1 MDSKCILGKCLL
13 FVKRGMGI
21 YLLLWD
27 EYCLIKASLCTY
39 AFLSIDYQHSNHIL
53 CSRLRIRSKMEY
65 KNMNIFCITNNKG
78 GVAKTT
84 STVDLAYAIAD
95 KGFKVLVVDTD
106 PQCNSTYSL
115 LGSLDQSKTLFEVLI
130 DGIPLEQ
137 TIVPTQH
144 KNLFVAPCSI
154 NLSAADLMLAS
165 AHGRERKL
173 EKAIRPI
180 KDFYDFI
187 IIDTPPHLGVLTI
200 NALIACTDVLIP
212 FSLTTYSL
220 IGVGILE
227 KTMQELR
234 DNLDVALP
242 ILGVF
247 ACLDDHT
254 NINKN
259 VLHAIKSMFK
269 DKVFNTVIPRNI
281 AIEEAHNQTTSLFKY
296 QPKSKGAK
304 AYEELANEIL
314 ERVKLT
320 YGK

>member
-1 MDSKCILGKCLL
+1 
-13 FVKRGMGI
+13 
-21 YLLLWD
+21 
-27 EYCLIKASLCTY
+27 
-39 AFLSIDYQHSNHIL
+39 
-53 CSRLRIRSKMEY
+53 
-65 KNMNIFCITNNKG
+65 MNIFCIANNKG

-84 STVDLAYAIAD
+84 SAVNLSYALANNDYKTLLVDI
-95 KGFKVLVVDTD
+95 D

-115 LGSLDQSKTLFEVLI
+115 LGNLDQSKTLFDVLL
-130 DGIPLEQ
+130 DNFSLEQ
-137 TIVPTQH
+137 TIIQTKH
-144 KNLFVAPCSI
+144 KNLSVVPCSI

-173 EKAIRPI
+173 ERAIRPI
-180 KDFYDFI
+180 KDSYDFI

-234 DNLDVALP
+234 DNLDVKLP

-247 ACLDDHT
+247 ACMDDHT

-259 VLHAIKSMFK
+259 VLHAIKDMFK
-269 DKVFNTVIPRNI
+269 EKVFTTVIPRNV
-281 AIEEAHNQTTSLFKY
+281 ALEEAHNQTTSIFDY
-296 QPKSKGAK
+296 QPESKGAR
-304 AYEELANEIL
+304 AYEDLTREIL
-314 ERVKLT
+314 ERVKVT
-320 YGK
+320 YGN

>member
-1 MDSKCILGKCLL
+1 
-13 FVKRGMGI
+13 
-21 YLLLWD
+21 
-27 EYCLIKASLCTY
+27 
-39 AFLSIDYQHSNHIL
+39 
-53 CSRLRIRSKMEY
+53 
-65 KNMNIFCITNNKG
+65 MNIFCITNNKG

-84 STVDLAYAIAD
+84 SAVNLAYALANNGYKI
-95 KGFKVLVVDTD
+95 LMIDTD

-115 LGSLDQSKTLFEVLI
+115 LGNLDQSKTLFEILLDNLPI
-130 DGIPLEQ
+130 EQ
-137 TIVPTQH
+137 TIIPTKH
-144 KNLFVAPCSI
+144 KNLFVVPCSI

-173 EKAIRPI
+173 ERAIRPI
-180 KDFYDFI
+180 KDLYDFI

-220 IGVGILE
+220 IGVGILQ
-227 KTMQELR
+227 KTIQELR
-234 DNLDVALP
+234 DNLDVKLP

-259 VLHAIKSMFK
+259 VLNAIKDMFK
-269 DKVFNTVIPRNI
+269 EKVFKTVIPRNV
-281 AIEEAHNQTTSLFKY
+281 ALEEAHNLTTSIFDY
-296 QPKSKGAK
+296 QPTSKGAR
-304 AYEELANEIL
+304 AYEDLAKEIL